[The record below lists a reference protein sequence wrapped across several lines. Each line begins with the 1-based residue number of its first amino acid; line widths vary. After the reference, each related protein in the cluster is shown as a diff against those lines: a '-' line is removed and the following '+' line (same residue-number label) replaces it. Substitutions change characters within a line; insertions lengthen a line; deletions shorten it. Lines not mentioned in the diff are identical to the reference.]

1 MNKNANKYTVVME
14 SHEFG
19 VEEFPRDTKRECRET
34 IANIKRTAKRL
45 HDGIERTFN
54 ITLNK

>member
-1 MNKNANKYTVVME
+1 ME